1 MLGLTKPGDDQWLP
15 PREYIWTGKRECTFR
30 QYLGY
35 GLFLSKEAA
44 TDYLASVDQAYQQ
57 DFEEPMTKGYVV
69 RSLGYEPN
77 YGKILWSIYPP
88 GTTEH
93 IEATSERGEG
103 DPSSRPDSSFA
114 SGMQDTEGVSMS
126 VRTKDSDQ
134 SR

>member
-1 MLGLTKPGDDQWLP
+1 MLRETNPGDEKWLP
-15 PREYIWTGKRECTFR
+15 PQKYIRTDDGEQTSR
-30 QYLGY
+30 QYFGY
-35 GLFLSKEAA
+35 GLFPSKQAA
-44 TDYLASVDQAYQQ
+44 EDYLADIDQEYL
-57 DFEEPMTKGYVV
+57 EPITKGYVV

-77 YGKILWSIYPP
+77 YGKIPWSIYPP

-93 IEATSERGEG
+93 PEATSERGEG